1 MSKKGISPL
10 IAATFLIAMSVT
22 ISVIV
27 GGWAAEFVRERT
39 DQISQQNKEQ
49 LRCSFASL
57 YIKSV
62 TIDCNSDCSAGNT
75 HNITASVRNTGQKKI
90 TINKIVIVNTSGS
103 LFSYDVTPINLSTG
117 DVKSIVNTST
127 SSCIGINSSSKIDK
141 VYIADTSCPNARD
154 SLDGSDVTFTNCG

>member
-1 MSKKGISPL
+1 MSNKGISPL

-39 DQISQQNKEQ
+39 SQISEQNKEQ

-57 YIKSV
+57 YIKDV
-62 TIDCNSDCSAGNT
+62 IIDCNGDCSSGT
-75 HNITASVRNTGQKKI
+75 HNITAEIRNTGQQKI
-90 TINKIVIVNTSGS
+90 TINRIVILNTTGS
-103 LFSYDVTPINLSTG
+103 LFEFDVTPTNLSTG
-117 DVKSIVNTST
+117 DIKSVVNTST
-127 SSCIGINSSSKIDK
+127 SSCIGINSSSKVDK

-154 SLDGSDVTFTNCG
+154 SFDGEDVTFSNCG